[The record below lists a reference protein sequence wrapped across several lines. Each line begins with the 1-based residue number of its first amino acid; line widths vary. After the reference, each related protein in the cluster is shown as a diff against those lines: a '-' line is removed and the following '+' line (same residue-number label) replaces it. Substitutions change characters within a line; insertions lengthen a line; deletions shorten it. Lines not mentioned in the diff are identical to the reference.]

1 MYYCKGQNRP
11 ILTLQE
17 RAMTCLS
24 CKVSRHIDGCLMDN
38 CDINVVSLQ
47 YVDDVVIGAPYAIT
61 EDLLDHFQV
70 Q

>member
-1 MYYCKGQNRP
+1 
-11 ILTLQE
+11 
-17 RAMTCLS
+17 MTCLS